1 MRPTLRTLFFALASS
16 LVLAPGLSS
25 AQGLFS
31 PAYIVNDKV
40 VTNYEIDQRAKLLAM
55 LRAPGDP
62 LELARKQ
69 LVEERLK
76 LEAAQALGL
85 SPKQDE
91 IEAGMAEFAGRVNLD
106 TEQFLQAIASGGVS
120 KESFVSFV
128 QAGIAWRSVVQ
139 ARFARKVQVSE
150 RDVDRA
156 IQAAG
161 SGSAVRVLLSE
172 IIIPAT
178 PENAAAVQEQASELS
193 QITSLEAFARA
204 ARQYSAAPT
213 RGTGGKINWM
223 PISNL
228 PPALRPAIL
237 ALAPGQVTD
246 PIPLPNAVAV
256 FQLRAIEESGSSDP
270 DFAAIEY
277 ATYLIP
283 GAQSGAAQAEAAKIK
298 ANIDTCDDL
307 YGVAKGKPA
316 ELLERVSKKPAEIPA
331 DIALE
336 LAKLDRHE
344 VSTALTRGDALMM
357 VMLCTR
363 TPAIAADVVR
373 EDVMAQ
379 LQNSRL
385 ERYANGYLEELK
397 ADARII
403 EK

>member
-1 MRPTLRTLFFALASS
+1 MRPTLRTLLFALASS

-363 TPAIAADVVR
+363 TPAIAAEVVR

>member
-1 MRPTLRTLFFALASS
+1 MRPTLRTLLFALASS
-16 LVLAPGLSS
+16 LVLAPGLVP

-40 VTNYEIDQRAKLLAM
+40 VTNYEIDQRAKLLAL
-55 LRAPGDP
+55 LRASGDP
-62 LELARKQ
+62 VELARKQ

-76 LEAAQALGL
+76 IEAAQALGL
-85 SPKQDE
+85 TPKQDE

-106 TEQFLQAIASGGVS
+106 TEQFLQAIGSGGVS

-172 IIIPAT
+172 IIIPAD
-178 PENAAAVQEQASELS
+178 PANAAAVQEQASELS

-256 FQLRAIEESGSSDP
+256 FQLRAIEETGSSDL
-270 DFAAIEY
+270 DYAAIEY

-373 EDVMAQ
+373 EDVIAQ

>member
-1 MRPTLRTLFFALASS
+1 MRPTLRTLLFALASS
-16 LVLAPGLSS
+16 LVLAPGLVT

-40 VTNYEIDQRAKLLAM
+40 VTNYEIDQRAKLLAL

-62 LELARKQ
+62 VELARKQ

-76 LEAAQALGL
+76 IEAAQALGL
-85 SPKQDE
+85 TPKQDE

-106 TEQFLQAIASGGVS
+106 TEQFLQAIGSGGVS

-172 IIIPAT
+172 IIIPAD
-178 PENAAAVQEQASELS
+178 PANAAAVQEQASELS

-256 FQLRAIEESGSSDP
+256 FQLRAIEETGSSDL
-270 DFAAIEY
+270 DYAAIEY

-283 GAQSGAAQAEAAKIK
+283 GAHSGAAQAEAAKIK

-373 EDVMAQ
+373 EDVIAQ

>member
-1 MRPTLRTLFFALASS
+1 MRPTLRTLHFALASS
-16 LVLAPGLSS
+16 LVLAPGLVT

-40 VTNYEIDQRAKLLAM
+40 VTNYEIDQRAKLLAL

-62 LELARKQ
+62 VELARKQ

-76 LEAAQALGL
+76 IEAAQALGL
-85 SPKQDE
+85 TPKQDE

-106 TEQFLQAIASGGVS
+106 TEQFLQAIGSGGVS

-172 IIIPAT
+172 IIIPAD
-178 PENAAAVQEQASELS
+178 PANAAAVQEQASELS

-256 FQLRAIEESGSSDP
+256 FQLRAIEETGSSDL
-270 DFAAIEY
+270 DYAAIEY

-373 EDVMAQ
+373 EDVIAQ

>member
-1 MRPTLRTLFFALASS
+1 MRPTLRTLLFALASS
-16 LVLAPGLSS
+16 LVLAPGLVT

-40 VTNYEIDQRAKLLAM
+40 VTNYEIDQRAKLLAL
-55 LRAPGDP
+55 LRAPGEP
-62 LELARKQ
+62 VELARKQ

-76 LEAAQALGL
+76 IEAAQALGL
-85 SPKQDE
+85 TPKQDE

-106 TEQFLQAIASGGVS
+106 TEQFLQAIGSGGVS

-172 IIIPAT
+172 IIIPAD
-178 PENAAAVQEQASELS
+178 PANAAAVQEQASELS

-256 FQLRAIEESGSSDP
+256 FQLRAIEETGSSDL
-270 DFAAIEY
+270 DYAAIEY

-373 EDVMAQ
+373 EDVIAQ

>member
-1 MRPTLRTLFFALASS
+1 MRPTLRTFFFALASS
-16 LVLAPGLSS
+16 LVLSPGLTS

-31 PAYIVNDKV
+31 PAYIVNDAV
-40 VTNYEIDQRAKLLAM
+40 VTNYEIDQRAKLLAL

-62 LELARKQ
+62 VELARKQ

-76 LEAAQALGL
+76 FEAAQTLGL
-85 SPKQDE
+85 MPKQDE

-106 TEQFLQAIASGGVS
+106 TEQFLQAISSGGVS

-128 QAGIAWRSVVQ
+128 QTGIAWRSVVQ

-178 PENAAAVQEQASELS
+178 PENAAAVQEQATELS

-213 RGTGGKINWM
+213 RGTGGKINWI

-246 PIPLPNAVAV
+246 PVPLPNAVAV
-256 FQLRAIEESGSSDP
+256 FQLRAIEESGSIDP
-270 DFAAIEY
+270 DYAAIEY

-298 ANIDTCDDL
+298 ADIDTCDDL
-307 YGVAKGKPA
+307 YGVAKSKPA

-344 VSTALTRGDALMM
+344 VSTALTRDDALMM

>member
-1 MRPTLRTLFFALASS
+1 MRPTLRTLIFALASS

-40 VTNYEIDQRAKLLAM
+40 VTNYEIDQRAKLLAL

-62 LELARKQ
+62 QELARKQ

-85 SPKQDE
+85 TPKQDE

-106 TEQFLQAIASGGVS
+106 TEQFLQAIGSGGVS

-178 PENAAAVQEQASELS
+178 PENAAAVQEQATALS

-246 PIPLPNAVAV
+246 PIPLPNAMAV

-270 DFAAIEY
+270 DYAAIEY

-283 GAQSGAAQAEAAKIK
+283 GAQSGAAQAEAAKIR
-298 ANIDTCDDL
+298 ADIDTCDDL

>member
-1 MRPTLRTLFFALASS
+1 MRPTLRTLLFALASS
-16 LVLAPGLSS
+16 LVLAPGLVT

-40 VTNYEIDQRAKLLAM
+40 VTNYEIDQRAKLLAL

-62 LELARKQ
+62 VELARKQ

-76 LEAAQALGL
+76 IEAAQALGL
-85 SPKQDE
+85 TPKQDE

-106 TEQFLQAIASGGVS
+106 TEQFLQAIGSGGVS

-172 IIIPAT
+172 IIIPAD
-178 PENAAAVQEQASELS
+178 PANAAAVQEQASELS

-256 FQLRAIEESGSSDP
+256 FQLRAIEETGSSDL
-270 DFAAIEY
+270 DYAAIEY

-307 YGVAKGKPA
+307 YGVAKGKSA

-373 EDVMAQ
+373 EDVIAQ

>member
-1 MRPTLRTLFFALASS
+1 
-16 LVLAPGLSS
+16 
-25 AQGLFS
+25 
-31 PAYIVNDKV
+31 
-40 VTNYEIDQRAKLLAM
+40 
-55 LRAPGDP
+55 
-62 LELARKQ
+62 
-69 LVEERLK
+69 
-76 LEAAQALGL
+76 
-85 SPKQDE
+85 
-91 IEAGMAEFAGRVNLD
+91 
-106 TEQFLQAIASGGVS
+106 
-120 KESFVSFV
+120 
-128 QAGIAWRSVVQ
+128 VQ

-172 IIIPAT
+172 IIIPAD
-178 PENAAAVQEQASELS
+178 PANAAAVQEQASELS

-256 FQLRAIEESGSSDP
+256 FQLRAIEETGSSDL
-270 DFAAIEY
+270 DYAAIEY

-373 EDVMAQ
+373 EDVIAQ

>member
-1 MRPTLRTLFFALASS
+1 MRPTLRTLLFALASS
-16 LVLAPGLSS
+16 LVLAPGLVT

-31 PAYIVNDKV
+31 PAFIVNDKV
-40 VTNYEIDQRAKLLAM
+40 VTNYEIDQRAKLLAL
-55 LRAPGDP
+55 LRVPGDP
-62 LELARKQ
+62 VELARKQ

-76 LEAAQALGL
+76 IEAAQALGL
-85 SPKQDE
+85 TPKQDE

-106 TEQFLQAIASGGVS
+106 TEQFLQAIGSGGVS

-128 QAGIAWRSVVQ
+128 QAGIVWRSVVQ

-161 SGSAVRVLLSE
+161 SGSAMRVLLSE
-172 IIIPAT
+172 IIIPAD
-178 PENAAAVQEQASELS
+178 PANAAAVQEQASELS

-246 PIPLPNAVAV
+246 PIPLPNTVAV
-256 FQLRAIEESGSSDP
+256 FQLRAIEETGSSDL
-270 DFAAIEY
+270 DYAAIEY

-373 EDVMAQ
+373 EDVIAQ